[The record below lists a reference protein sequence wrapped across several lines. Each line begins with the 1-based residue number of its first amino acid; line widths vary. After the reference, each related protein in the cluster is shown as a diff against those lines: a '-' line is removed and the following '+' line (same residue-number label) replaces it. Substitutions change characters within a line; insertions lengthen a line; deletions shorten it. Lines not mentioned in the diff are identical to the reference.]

1 MIERRANDQALCT
14 EAALNAIQ
22 RRYPQIYKTSDRL
35 LLKPESIQVQAKDFL
50 LSVQSKLSFT
60 LKDDKS

>member
-1 MIERRANDQALCT
+1 MIERRANKQALCT

-35 LLKPESIQVQAKDFL
+35 LLKPESIQVQAKDFI
-50 LSVQSKLSFT
+50 LSVQSKLSPA
-60 LKDDKS
+60 LNVDKS